1 MPFIIPLLSPK
12 SYSKL
17 HPVPSLLSLKQR
29 HGVSLA
35 GIDLTLP
42 VLEEEARQLR
52 ENPPGHTAASWTEAI
67 SSGLSFASTYLP
79 IPRFSISSPNTKFA
93 PPGGLEESSWRR
105 SAEGM
110 VAASEGKTPNI
121 ISTLCQV
128 ILEHCAKTEG
138 IFRRSSNVSK
148 AIRLPN
154 VSKLTLVPQSTLLDI
169 ILTLLDLPPSEQPTF
184 PWTAIAQQDDLI
196 LPKILTRMLSQM
208 QTPLIPPSLYPAIR
222 SCRDLNR

>member
-17 HPVPSLLSLKQR
+17 HPVPSLLALKQR

-79 IPRFSISSPNTKFA
+79 IPRFSTLSPNTEYA
-93 PPGGLEESSWRR
+93 PPGVSGEGSWRR
-105 SAEGM
+105 SPQDM
-110 VAASEGKTPNI
+110 VAACEGKTPKI

-154 VSKLTLVPQSTLLDI
+154 VSKLTSVPAVHVVGHH
-169 ILTLLDLPPSEQPTF
+169 PH
-184 PWTAIAQQDDLI
+184 IA
-196 LPKILTRMLSQM
+196 R
-208 QTPLIPPSLYPAIR
+208 PAAV
-222 SCRDLNR
+222 